1 MKCSACEAQ
10 KCGRQYDDR
19 LFCVGKKEKIE
30 CTCTCQVSATET
42 AVTGLISAGL
52 GIGLVAGGIAL
63 TLMSGGLF
71 AIVAGSAAIGAGS
84 SLVTNP
90 IQKAFAGEHMTL
102 KDTIV
107 DTATGTV
114 IGSTHQT
121 ELFSTQI
128 STKCTDT
135 FRSCFWWD
143 WSVRIY
149 SCKGQ

>member
-107 DTATGTV
+107 DTATGAV
-114 IGSTHQT
+114 IGRTH
-121 ELFSTQI
+121 
-128 STKCTDT
+128 
-135 FRSCFWWD
+135 
-143 WSVRIY
+143 
-149 SCKGQ
+149 